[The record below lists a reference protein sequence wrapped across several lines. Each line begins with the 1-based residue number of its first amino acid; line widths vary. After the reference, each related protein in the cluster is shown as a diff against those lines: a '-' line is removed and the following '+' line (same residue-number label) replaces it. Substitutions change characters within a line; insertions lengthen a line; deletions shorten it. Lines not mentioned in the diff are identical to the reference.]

1 MDGND
6 RRTIISTSL
15 SQPNGI
21 TVDYISEKIYWS
33 DSGLNKIEYANYDGT
48 SRTTL
53 LTAANGLSYP
63 FSLTVANNF
72 VFWGD
77 WDTNKVYATHKVH
90 GSDADDGY
98 FATVALFSFSPYGVE
113 AILSSRQQSGIIL
126 HYYIVDACQYQT
138 LTSVYIHIIML
149 FPLSAENPCS
159 ASNCSH
165 ICLLNDLENGFSCV
179 CAEGYG
185 ILSNGR
191 SCKSIYILQST

>member
-1 MDGND
+1 MFWTDWSDTAKIERSFMDGND

-63 FSLTVANNF
+63 FSLTVANDF

-90 GSDADDGY
+90 GSDADNGY

-113 AILSSRQQSGIIL
+113 AILSSRQQSGII
-126 HYYIVDACQYQT
+126 
-138 LTSVYIHIIML
+138 
-149 FPLSAENPCS
+149 
-159 ASNCSH
+159 
-165 ICLLNDLENGFSCV
+165 
-179 CAEGYG
+179 
-185 ILSNGR
+185 
-191 SCKSIYILQST
+191 